1 MFEMDSFVS
10 SEDLQLL
17 MNRFDKNREGRV
29 SFKNVKLF
37 LTNFFIVWNRTNVK
51 VAF

>member
-29 SFKNVKLF
+29 SFKNVSYF
-37 LTNFFIVWNRTNVK
+37 LLISYSLKQN
-51 VAF
+51 